1 MPMGDA
7 DGRCRWAMPMGD
19 ALQTPS
25 SRFNAYKTTTKPEP
39 KTGAGKPP
47 TTEEVERAG
56 ICWRCTPSRR
66 RATLLLFDCM
76 PLLAPPRDTGSE
88 ISVGAWVQLC
98 AYRGTVYVGRYSTRA
113 WP

>member
-76 PLLAPPRDTGSE
+76 PLLAPPRDSWG
-88 ISVGAWVQLC
+88 
-98 AYRGTVYVGRYSTRA
+98 
-113 WP
+113 